1 MSIESFKVVLIGETG
16 VGKTSIITQFI
27 DQTFQEDI
35 QTTTGGTFS
44 TKSVSCGNGKV
55 LKFEIWDTAGQERYR
70 ALAKMFYKDANA
82 AILVY
87 DVTRKETF
95 EELKNYWA
103 GQVRDN
109 APEKI
114 ILAIA
119 GNKSDLIEQETVD
132 EGEDRN
138 LAKELNAIFISTS
151 AKSSEGINNLFEE
164 IAKKHTG
171 ATNISIAKG
180 NVEEPHV
187 EEKNDKVKI
196 ENPGKAKK
204 QKKKGGFC

>member
-1 MSIESFKVVLIGETG
+1 MANFSDNFVKPLI
-16 VGKTSIITQFI
+16 S
-27 DQTFQEDI
+27 
-35 QTTTGGTFS
+35 
-44 TKSVSCGNGKV
+44 
-55 LKFEIWDTAGQERYR
+55 
-70 ALAKMFYKDANA
+70 AN
-82 AILVY
+82 
-87 DVTRKETF
+87 
-95 EELKNYWA
+95 
-103 GQVRDN
+103 N

-114 ILAIA
+114 ILVIA

-132 EGEDRN
+132 EGEARN
-138 LAKELNAIFISTS
+138 FAKELNAIFISTS

-204 QKKKGGFC
+204 QKKKGYFLHKVIKILKDLHQQYKLKEK